1 MAHYSVN
8 RQKFFGAGSQ
18 QDRND
23 LHEVM
28 MIADRYG
35 NIINPAGQG
44 GSATAGAFGELIT
57 SELSPFFQLD
67 GLYGIGNAFRQNQ
80 SGSGSSYV
88 DSNGMMTVSSGTT
101 TGSFAT
107 LRSNRSVR
115 YRPGQGSVAR
125 FTAMWPDGQT
135 NGYQQVAGYINQNN
149 VLGVGYNVNNSK
161 FAVLRR
167 YNSNAHV
174 AKFVVTAAATGN
186 ETVTFT
192 LNDVVVPIPVTSG
205 TINFNTAEIGNFPVP
220 GWIVDYCADTIT
232 MLYNGPPGELS
243 GTFSVSSSGTFAAT
257 YSALQTGVAPNDT
270 WIYQDNF
277 NIDSLDGKGP
287 SGMLLDTTKLNVFQV
302 DFRWL
307 GAGRIRFMVEDGNTG
322 QMFPFHEI
330 RYANSNTVPHLSNPS
345 LRIGYAVV
353 NAAPGLGTGSDI
365 RVKGASMMGGVE
377 GKIIRNNTANSVAG
391 SSAASKSAGSDHHV
405 LTIKNNRINE
415 KGKPSVVNQREIII
429 QTISAAVVGTGTSSD
444 PVQLFL
450 YLNADTA
457 ADLQYTPIGDGST
470 DKSETVT
477 TITSGQTE
485 KLIGS
490 YSFSPG
496 SDVTLDVSNLR
507 IILTPLDRL
516 SLAIRSTGTLNE
528 HAVNINFEIE

>member
-1 MAHYSVN
+1 MAQFSVN
-8 RQKFFGAGSQ
+8 RQQHLTQAT
-18 QDRND
+18 RND
-23 LHEVM
+23 IHEVM

-67 GLYGIGNAFRQNQ
+67 GLYGIGSEFRQNQ
-80 SGSGSSYV
+80 AGSGSSFI
-88 DSNGMMTVSSGTT
+88 DSDGIMTVSSGGTA
-101 TGSFAT
+101 GSFAT

-125 FTAMWPDGQT
+125 FTAMWPNGQV
-135 NGYQQVAGYINQNN
+135 NGYQQVAGFINQNN

-167 YNSNAHV
+167 FNSNAHV
-174 AKFVVTAAATGN
+174 AKFVITAAATGS

-192 LNDVVVPIPVTSG
+192 LNDVVVPVPVTAG
-205 TINFNTAEIGNFPVP
+205 TISHNASEIGNFPVP
-220 GWIVDYCADTIT
+220 GWIVDYCQDTIT
-232 MLYNGPPGELS
+232 MLYNGPPGVLP
-243 GTFSVSSSGTFAAT
+243 GTFSVTSSGTFAAT
-257 YSALQTGVAPNDT
+257 YTELQPGAVPNDT
-270 WIYQDNF
+270 WVYQDDF
-277 NIDSLDGKGP
+277 NIDPLNGRGP
-287 SGMLLDTTKLNVFQV
+287 SGMTIDTTKLNVFQI

-307 GAGRIRFMVEDGNTG
+307 GAGRIRFMVEDGGTG
-322 QMFPFHEI
+322 QLFPFHEI
-330 RYANSNTVPHLSNPS
+330 LYANNNTVPHLSNPS

-353 NAAPGLGTGSDI
+353 NAAPGLGTGTDVQ
-365 RVKGASMMGGVE
+365 VKGASMMGGVE
-377 GKIIRNNTANSVAG
+377 GKIIRNNTARSVSAS
-391 SSAASKSAGSDHHV
+391 SSASKASGSDHHV

-415 KGKPSVVNQREIII
+415 NGKPSVLNQREIII

-444 PVQLFL
+444 PVQLKL

-457 ADLQYTPIGDGST
+457 APLQYSPIGDGST
-470 DKSETVT
+470 DTSETVT
-477 TITSGQTE
+477 TITAGQTE

-507 IILTPLDRL
+507 LILTPLDRL
-516 SLAIRSTGTLNE
+516 SMAIRSTGTLNE
-528 HAVNINFEIE
+528 HAVNINYEIE

>member
-1 MAHYSVN
+1 
-8 RQKFFGAGSQ
+8 
-18 QDRND
+18 
-23 LHEVM
+23 

-67 GLYGIGNAFRQNQ
+67 GLYGIGAEFRQNQ
-80 SGSGSSYV
+80 SGSGSSLI
-88 DSNGMMTVSSGTT
+88 DSDGIMTVSSGGTA
-101 TGSFAT
+101 GSFAT

-125 FTAMWPDGQT
+125 FTAMWPNGQV
-135 NGYQQVAGYINQNN
+135 NGYQQVAGFINQNN
-149 VLGVGYNVNNSK
+149 VLGVGYNVNDSR

-167 YNSNAHV
+167 YNSTAEV
-174 AKFVVTAAATGN
+174 AKFVITAAATGS
-186 ETVTFT
+186 ETVTVT
-192 LNDVVVPIPVTSG
+192 LNDVTFDVAVTAG
-205 TINFNTAEIGNFPVP
+205 TISFNNAQLGNATYA
-220 GWIVDYCADTIT
+220 GWVVDYCQDTLT
-232 MLYNGPPGELS
+232 FLYNGPPTDLTGSFSLTS
-243 GTFSVSSSGTFAAT
+243 TGTLAAT
-257 YSALQTGVAPNDT
+257 YTELQSGAAPNDT
-270 WIYQDNF
+270 WIYQDDF
-277 NIDSLDGKGP
+277 NIDPLNGRGP
-287 SGMLLDTTKLNVFQV
+287 SGMTIDTTKLNVFQI

-307 GAGRIRFMVEDGNTG
+307 GAGRIRFMIEDGGTG
-322 QMFPFHEI
+322 QLFPFHEI
-330 RYANSNTVPHLSNPS
+330 LYANKNTAPHLSNPS

-353 NAAPGLGTGSDI
+353 NAAPGLGTGTDV

-377 GKIIRNNTANSVAG
+377 GKIIRNNTARSVSA
-391 SSAASKSAGSDHHV
+391 SSGASKAADQDNHV

-415 KGKPSVVNQREIII
+415 NGKPSVLNQREIII

-444 PVQLFL
+444 PVQLKL

-457 ADLQYTPIGDGST
+457 ASLEYSPVGDGST
-470 DKSETVT
+470 DTSETVT
-477 TITSGQTE
+477 TITAGQTE

-507 IILTPLDRL
+507 LILTPLDRL
-516 SLAIRSTGTLNE
+516 SMAIRSTGTLQE
-528 HAVNINFEIE
+528 HAVNINYEIE